1 MNRPGNLLLIPIVAA
16 ATFGLMASKADAQNA
31 GPRVKTNAS
40 EKSTWYSAPHE
51 FQIVDDRPIIKDFRT
66 APAAQQSIELPPAPQ
81 GYGGAGGGGG
91 SGALGG
97 GSGST
102 LPAGGMGIPGTGPA
116 YRSEQAALPKSG
128 FGGSNI
134 GKGLHPGGML
144 PGVNQ
149 GIVGKMMNQ
158 QKAGPGSA
166 GPAKGMSVNPN
177 RTSGNSNAPAAATYS
192 GGYGSG
198 SGSSSGS
205 ASRTESSVRGSLL
218 RK

>member
-16 ATFGLMASKADAQNA
+16 VTVGIVATKAEAQG

-51 FQIVDDRPIIKDFRT
+51 FQIVDDRPVIKDFRT

-81 GYGGAGGGGG
+81 GFGGSGGGGG

-97 GSGST
+97 GNGST
-102 LPAGGMGIPGTGPA
+102 LPSGGMGIPGNGPA

-158 QKAGPGSA
+158 PKPSA
-166 GPAKGMSVNPN
+166 GSGAAKGMSVNPN

-205 ASRTESSVRGSLL
+205 ASRTDTSVRGSLL

>member
-1 MNRPGNLLLIPIVAA
+1 MNRPGNLLLVPMVAA
-16 ATFGLMASKADAQNA
+16 VTFGLMATKAEAQG
-31 GPRVKTNAS
+31 GPRVKTNAQ

-51 FQIVDDRPIIKDFRT
+51 FQIVDERPVIKDFRS
-66 APAAQQSIELPPAPQ
+66 APQAAGSIELPPAPQ
-81 GYGGAGGGGG
+81 GFGGAGGGGG

-97 GSGST
+97 GSGAAP
-102 LPAGGMGIPGTGPA
+102 PAGGIGIPGSGPA

-158 QKAGPGSA
+158 QKPGPGSA
-166 GPAKGMSVNPN
+166 GPAKGMSVNPGH
-177 RTSGNSNAPAAATYS
+177 TSGNSSAPAAATYS

-198 SGSSSGS
+198 SGSSFGGS
-205 ASRTESSVRGSLL
+205 ASRTDTSVRGSLL